1 MRLRT
6 RLQTRR
12 RSVGF
17 TLVEV
22 LVAMLV
28 MAVMAVI
35 GWQGVDGISRARLNS
50 QKRLERTLRLNT
62 VIAQW
67 EQDLA
72 SVQETQAVPA
82 LLFDGAT
89 LRLTRR
95 TEAGMQVVAWSL
107 RPQTAAAA
115 AAAEPDAAA
124 VAGGNAW
131 LRWSSPVVTRNQDLQ
146 DQWLTSQQLQGREP
160 GQLRTLEGLSQW
172 QVYFFRGNAW
182 SNAQS
187 SADVQPPE
195 GAGSA
200 PARQTLPTGV
210 RLVLDFADG
219 SGQNG
224 SLTRDVAL
232 GPQAP

>member
-1 MRLRT
+1 MRRT
-6 RLQTRR
+6 RT
-12 RSVGF
+12 GF

-28 MAVMAVI
+28 MAVMAVM

-50 QKRLERTLRLNT
+50 QERLERTLRLNT

-95 TEAGMQVVAWSL
+95 NEAGMQVVAWSL

-115 AAAEPDAAA
+115 PG
-124 VAGGNAW
+124 VAGVPGSNAW
-131 LRWSSPVVTRNQDLQ
+131 LRWASPVVTRSQDLQ

-160 GQLRTLEGLSQW
+160 QQLHTLEGLSQW

-187 SADVQPPE
+187 SADVQPAE

-200 PARQTLPTGV
+200 PARQTLPSGV

-219 SGQNG
+219 SGQSG
-224 SLTRDVAL
+224 SLNRDVAL